1 MAERFGCISHGS
13 AGATGHISIRIAV
26 PAVGHTIFGRSS
38 AVIRADG
45 TVGPDGG
52 VLGGSGTQRGVGVV
66 VARVVGA
73 VVVICVVAVVSLPL
87 SLRQAVSIAAVR
99 TNVIAKML
107 IRFIMTSCYFF
118 GSDVVFPHPYEL
130 DREFCPL

>member
-1 MAERFGCISHGS
+1 MVVFSGE
-13 AGATGHISIRIAV
+13 
-26 PAVGHTIFGRSS
+26 VGRC
-38 AVIRADG
+38 V
-45 TVGPDGG
+45 VWG
-52 VLGGSGTQRGVGVV
+52 VVARVVGVV